1 MSDYLNTTAE
11 DAPLKESSP
20 GTESRWHSY
29 VGNRIPWYV
38 RFIWLLFWV
47 FAVYYT
53 IAYLFPALQLE
64 IVSPP

>member
-1 MSDYLNTTAE
+1 MSDTLEPSAE
-11 DAPLKESSP
+11 DGPLKESSP
-20 GTESRWHSY
+20 AAESRWHSY

-38 RFIWLLFWV
+38 RLIWLLFWA

>member
-1 MSDYLNTTAE
+1 MNEYLETAAE
-11 DAPLKESSP
+11 EIPPKQTSP
-20 GTESRWHSY
+20 EMESRWHGY

-47 FAVYYT
+47 YAVYYT
-53 IAYLFPALQLE
+53 IAYLFPTLQVE

>member
-1 MSDYLNTTAE
+1 MSDYLETAAE
-11 DAPLKESSP
+11 DTPVEHTGP
-20 GTESRWHSY
+20 ETESRWHSY
-29 VGNRIPWYV
+29 VGNRIPWYI

-53 IAYLFPALQLE
+53 ISYLFPILQIE

>member
-1 MSDYLNTTAE
+1 MSEYQDTAAE
-11 DAPLKESSP
+11 DRPVEQTSAE
-20 GTESRWHSY
+20 TEHRWHSY

-38 RFIWLLFWV
+38 RLMWLSFWV

-53 IAYLFPALQLE
+53 ITYLFTSLQVE